1 MKDWERDL
9 KLYQMEQ
16 SPPRYENY
24 QEYFDRYFKE
34 KDETYLAWFLHYYEK
49 ELNTKAKG
57 FVNEYAMYGH
67 FVDLKQ
73 AYVLGMVEALQRY
86 DISLGVPFL
95 VFKEFYAKN
104 AVHRYIRTMRTGYTA
119 QSDYADAQLR
129 TVMWKFSKLGCRY
142 NEETISTISNETGI
156 SPKDIKEILRG
167 GWVNMNRTN
176 FYRQYGDEDS
186 EECLEE
192 AIADGTSQTEEV
204 FFRIERAEEVMSTFE
219 ALNYRE
225 RAIVADHL
233 GFCRDCYATYYYD
246 TDDLDEDGNPKRK
259 PRKKV
264 PFVELAVEHGLASP
278 DTADKTYRRALE
290 KIRISLL
297 VAYEKQSS

>member
-1 MKDWERDL
+1 MKDWKRDL
-9 KLYQMEQ
+9 KMYRLIPD
-16 SPPRYENY
+16 PPRYENN
-24 QEYFDRYFKE
+24 QEYFDRYFQE
-34 KDETYLAWFLHYYEK
+34 KDETYIAWFLHYYEK
-49 ELNTKAKG
+49 ELNTKARG
-57 FVNEYAMYGH
+57 FVNEYAMYGL
-67 FVDLKQ
+67 FADLKQ

-95 VFKEFYAKN
+95 VFKEFHAKN

-167 GWVNMNRTN
+167 GWVNMNRIN

-192 AIADGTSQTEEV
+192 IIADGTSQTEELY
-204 FFRIERAEEVMSTFE
+204 FRIERAEEVMSTFE
-219 ALNYRE
+219 TLNYRE

-233 GFCRDCYATYYYD
+233 GFCRDCYATHYCD
-246 TDDLDEDGNPKRK
+246 EDDLDEDSKPKRK
-259 PRKKV
+259 PRRKV
-264 PFVELAVEHGLASP
+264 PFIELAVEHGLSSP

-290 KIRISLL
+290 KMHKKL
-297 VAYEKQSS
+297 SSSS

>member
-1 MKDWERDL
+1 MSDWEKDL
-9 KLYQMEQ
+9 KIYRLEQ
-16 SPPRYENY
+16 APPKYENY
-24 QEYFDRYFKE
+24 QAYFERYFAE
-34 KDETYLAWFLHYYEK
+34 NDEIYLAWFLHYYEK
-49 ELNTKAKG
+49 ELNTKARG

-73 AYVLGMVEALQRY
+73 AYVMGMMEALQRY
-86 DISLGVPFL
+86 DISRGVPFL

-142 NEETISTISNETGI
+142 NEETISTISTETGI
-156 SPKDIKEILRG
+156 SSKDIKEILRG
-167 GWVNMNRTN
+167 GYANMNRAS

-192 AIADGTSQTEEV
+192 AIADGTSWTEEV
-204 FFRIERAEEVMSTFE
+204 FFRIEQAEKVMSTFE

-233 GFCRDCYATYYYD
+233 GFCRDCYATHYCD
-246 TDDLDEDGNPKRK
+246 EDDLDEDSKPKRK
-259 PRKKV
+259 PRRKV
-264 PFVELAVEHGLASP
+264 PFIELAVEHGLASP

-290 KIRISLL
+290 KMRKALS
-297 VAYEKQSS
+297 K